1 MAYLVQV
8 DFPHEGPFGD
18 EMAAAFADL
27 ANSITQEKG
36 FIWKLWT
43 ENKETKES
51 GGIYLFD
58 TKANAEIY
66 MEKNRRNFDQFGI
79 KGASMKLFEVNEKLS
94 QITHGPIK

>member
-1 MAYLVQV
+1 MKGLLVT
-8 DFPHEGPFGD
+8 
-18 EMAAAFADL
+18 EMAAGFAEL
-27 ANSITQEKG
+27 ANGIAQEKG

-66 MEKNRRNFDQFGI
+66 MEKNRKNFDQFGI

>member
-18 EMAAAFADL
+18 EMATAFTDL
-27 ANSITQEKG
+27 AKNIAQEKG

-43 ENKETKES
+43 ENEETKES

-58 TKANAEIY
+58 TKEDAENY
-66 MEKNRRNFDQFGI
+66 MEKNRKNFDEFGI
-79 KGASMKLFEVNEKLS
+79 KGASMKLFKVNEQLS
-94 QITHGPIK
+94 QITQGPLK